1 MLFDK
6 IIRHSSN
13 RILQFEENLEKNLK
27 SITTLQDR
35 RVRRKGHGAGM
46 NTKRHDRNPHD
57 HDDDEYVELAAVLPL
72 IEERTKRL
80 ENLERILNEFK
91 KTIQEEL
98 GKLPNGAQNGSEKT
112 LGSIIGKFKGLKTKD
127 SAEKEDTSKAVKIGQ
142 QRSSRR
148 RYFQWHRY
156 VDDDLE
162 MRDNKGEIDLV
173 NVLKAKA
180 LGLLGID
187 SYSPEK
193 AENVASRKTKKKPRS
208 QVNHGYEEEGRA
220 RGSRWRNERGR
231 KVVDDDN
238 VEKETSS
245 EYEEEQESK
254 IKTWLKQ
261 KHQ

>member
-1 MLFDK
+1 MLFHK
-6 IIRHSSN
+6 IVRHSSN

-46 NTKRHDRNPHD
+46 NTKRHDRNQHD
-57 HDDDEYVELAAVLPL
+57 HDDDEYVEIAALLPL

-98 GKLPNGAQNGSEKT
+98 GKLSKGAQNGGEKT
-112 LGSIIGKFKGLKTKD
+112 LGSIIGKFKGLKTKN
-127 SAEKEDTSKAVKIGQ
+127 SAEKEDGYTSEPVKIEQ

-148 RYFQWHRY
+148 RYSQRHRY
-156 VDDDLE
+156 VDDDSE

-180 LGLLGID
+180 RGLLGID

-208 QVNHGYEEEGRA
+208 QGAKSIMDTKKR
-220 RGSRWRNERGR
+220 
-231 KVVDDDN
+231 
-238 VEKETSS
+238 VELEKAVGETREAEKLS
-245 EYEEEQESK
+245 
-254 IKTWLKQ
+254 TMTM
-261 KHQ
+261 